1 MNGLSKSLGFLCL
14 VTSVLLLTFCQ
25 NGEAVVPHQPG
36 CPKGWGK
43 CSGYKRIFL
52 NREKKVTKI
61 ITFIQRASACLSMD
75 VTLFQ
80 FFCDKKKKK
89 KMVMYFVVT
98 AEAE

>member
-43 CSGYKRIFL
+43 CSGYKHIFL

-80 FFCDKKKKK
+80 FFCDKKRK

>member
-14 VTSVLLLTFCQ
+14 VTSVLWLTFYQ
-25 NGEAVVPHQPG
+25 DGEAVMPHQAG

-43 CSGYKRIFL
+43 CSGYKRVLL
-52 NREKKVTKI
+52 NRAKKVTKI

-89 KMVMYFVVT
+89 NGHVFRSNSRS
-98 AEAE
+98 